1 MSNGATSLRC
11 YVSYAW
17 ADDDNPEREAQVDA
31 LVEQARRKGVDVV
44 RDKDVLKAGDR
55 ISDFMRRIGGSD
67 RIFVFLSHKYLTS
80 AFCMNKL
87 FLIWRN
93 SREDESDFLSRV
105 RVYTLDDARFDR
117 FEDRLSYAK
126 YWRNEHDRLKE
137 IIKGSL
143 SEVSDFDYRRFRLM
157 DQFAT
162 NIGDILALFSDTVR
176 PRSFE
181 DFLKY
186 GFEDGSSAGR
196 AVPRPPA
203 YVPPLAAVAMGGIER
218 PSAAESFVEAAQAR
232 WAQEEANRRKTV
244 WRIVGALSIVAVA
257 IALAVA
263 VSRSTLRPSGWFSG
277 TSTDKRPSYTSSI
290 DVSSPAST
298 DIAWCY
304 QGRQL
309 TGQYGAFCFPVKADC
324 VSQRD
329 RNPPPRSDCGLVNLS
344 TAHWNPAEGG
354 DAHFKFQIANA
365 PLSGPFPQIDETAN
379 PGRSARTVPQAIP
392 EILWS

>member
-1 MSNGATSLRC
+1 MVEPVSINAAHSTGRQRSEAVPLRRPIKKVLTALSAFRRRRYLSIGTDGKACFFASRAGGSKSMSNGATSLRC

-304 QGRQL
+304 QG
-309 TGQYGAFCFPVKADC
+309 AP
-324 VSQRD
+324 
-329 RNPPPRSDCGLVNLS
+329 
-344 TAHWNPAEGG
+344 AHRTIRCLLLPGEG
-354 DAHFKFQIANA
+354 
-365 PLSGPFPQIDETAN
+365 
-379 PGRSARTVPQAIP
+379 
-392 EILWS
+392 